1 MAPQILLFWFL
12 SAGGAHT
19 PQGRMAGE
27 KSVSSL
33 LALLHRDIT
42 FVPVQRSLGGLN
54 VSLASPEIL
63 AWWSSAG

>member
-1 MAPQILLFWFL
+1 
-12 SAGGAHT
+12 
-19 PQGRMAGE
+19 MAGE

-33 LALLHRDIT
+33 LALLHRDLT

>member
-12 SAGGAHT
+12 STGGAHT

-33 LALLHRDIT
+33 LALLHRDLM
-42 FVPVQRSLGGLN
+42 FVPVQRSPRGLN
-54 VSLASPEIL
+54 VSLASPKIL
-63 AWWSSAG
+63 AWSSSAG